1 MRTIL
6 AILIMVIP
14 AFANDGKYT
23 EAMTRNIEMVYKAAT
38 AEELLQSV
46 NAFDRIGNTE
56 KSKWEPFYYASFGY
70 VMLATRENDPIKK
83 DGYLDQAKVEIE
95 KAAGLKTDESEIVA
109 MEGFINMI
117 RVTVDP
123 ATRGQQYSSKAMQS
137 FSKALGLNP
146 ENPRALGLLAQ
157 MQFGTAR
164 FFNATT
170 ADACGT
176 ATKAMEKFG
185 TYTSENTLAPV
196 WGKSMVEGLLKQ
208 CR

>member
-1 MRTIL
+1 MKTIL

-14 AFANDGKYT
+14 TFANDGEYT
-23 EAMTRNIEMVYKAAT
+23 EMMTRNIEMVYKAAT
-38 AEELLQSV
+38 SEELLQSV
-46 NAFDRIGNTE
+46 NTFDRIGNTE

-95 KAAGLKTDESEIVA
+95 KAAVLKVDESEIVA
-109 MEGFINMI
+109 MEGFISMI

-123 ATRGQQYSSKAMQS
+123 ATRGQQYSGKAMQS
-137 FSKALGLNP
+137 FSKAVNLNP

-164 FFNATT
+164 FFNAST

-176 ATKAMEKFG
+176 AKTALEKFG
-185 TYTSENTLAPV
+185 TYNSENTLAPV
-196 WGKSMVEGLLKQ
+196 WGRSMVEDLLKRCQ
-208 CR
+208 